1 MEELSY
7 FSDTIREQNGKAF
20 DINVSEVYLVGLVHK
35 LHYTIY
41 MAQNLT
47 FSMIWLLYIVTQM
60 HFTNNKLTLKS

>member
-47 FSMIWLLYIVTQM
+47 FFYDLVIVYRNTDALQEQQIK
-60 HFTNNKLTLKS
+60 H